1 MPLTEETAQQ
11 LITQIATANTRLALI
26 QHEIKRLPALCEDM
40 AVVKSQ
46 LLALLGNGQ
55 PGRISRLEESVA
67 ATEQRANE
75 QEQKLRALI
84 ADKAEASAF
93 FHGKLAGAAIVGGS
107 LSGFL
112 ALIFEAV
119 KVLKGIR

>member
-1 MPLTEETAQQ
+1 MPLTEETVQQ
-11 LITQIATANTRLALI
+11 LITQIASANARLALI
-26 QHEIKRLPALCEDM
+26 QHEIRRLPALSEDM

-46 LLALLGNGQ
+46 MLALLGNGQ
-55 PGRISRLEESVA
+55 PGRIARLEASVA
-67 ATEQRANE
+67 ANEQRARE
-75 QEQKLRALI
+75 HEQKLQALI
-84 ADKAEASAF
+84 SDNAEASAF
-93 FHGKLAGAAIVGGS
+93 LRGKLSGIAVVTGS

>member
-1 MPLTEETAQQ
+1 MTMTEETAQQ
-11 LITQIATANTRLALI
+11 LITQIATVNARLTLI
-26 QHEIKRLPALCEDM
+26 QHEMRRLPALSEDM

-46 LLALLGNGQ
+46 MLALLGNGQ
-55 PGRISRLEESVA
+55 PGRVARLEASVA
-67 ATEQRANE
+67 ANEQLARE

-84 ADKAEASAF
+84 SERAEDNAF
-93 FHGKLAGAAIVGGS
+93 FRGRVSGAAIVTGS

>member
-1 MPLTEETAQQ
+1 MTMTEETQQ
-11 LITQIATANTRLALI
+11 LITQFATVNARLTLI
-26 QHEIKRLPALCEDM
+26 QHEMRRLPALSEDM

-46 LLALLGNGQ
+46 MLALLGNGQ
-55 PGRISRLEESVA
+55 PGRIARLEASVA
-67 ATEQRANE
+67 ANEQRARE
-75 QEQKLRALI
+75 HEQKLHALI
-84 ADKAEASAF
+84 SDKAETSAF
-93 FHGKLAGAAIVGGS
+93 LRGKLSGIAVVTGS

>member
-67 ATEQRANE
+67 ATERCY
-75 QEQKLRALI
+75 
-84 ADKAEASAF
+84 AEV
-93 FHGKLAGAAIVGGS
+93 LGGPPP
-107 LSGFL
+107 L
-112 ALIFEAV
+112 ALLGTSA
-119 KVLKGIR
+119 

>member
-1 MPLTEETAQQ
+1 MPFSEEITER
-11 LITQIATANTRLALI
+11 LIQQIAAANSKLTLI
-26 QHEIKRLPALCEDM
+26 QHDMRKLPGLCEDM

-46 LLALLGNGQ
+46 MLALLGNGQ
-55 PGRISRLEESVA
+55 PGRMSRLEESVGA
-67 ATEQRANE
+67 SEQRSYE
-75 QEQKLRALI
+75 QEQKLHALI
-84 ADKAEASAF
+84 ADQAEASAF
-93 FHGKLAGAAIVGGS
+93 FHGKLAGAAVLAGS